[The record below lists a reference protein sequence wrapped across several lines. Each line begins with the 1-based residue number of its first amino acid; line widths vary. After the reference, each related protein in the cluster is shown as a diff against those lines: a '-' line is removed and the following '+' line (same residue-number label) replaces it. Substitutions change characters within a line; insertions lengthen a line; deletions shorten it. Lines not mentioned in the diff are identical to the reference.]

1 MRNATMKNTTRNR
14 RDSQMRKGGSM
25 RNKEDLKKLADTYR
39 EIADIIDEM
48 TNSEDPE
55 KEEELAGKF
64 LVKLLKIQS
73 IQERL

>member
-1 MRNATMKNTTRNR
+1 
-14 RDSQMRKGGSM
+14 MRK
-25 RNKEDLKKLADTYR
+25 KEDLKKLADTYR

-48 TNSEDPE
+48 TEREEPE

-73 IQERL
+73 MQERL

>member
-1 MRNATMKNTTRNR
+1 
-14 RDSQMRKGGSM
+14 M
-25 RNKEDLKKLADTYR
+25 RNKEDLKKMADTYR

-55 KEEELAGKF
+55 KRRRVAGKF
-64 LVKLLKIQS
+64 LVKLLKTQS

>member
-1 MRNATMKNTTRNR
+1 
-14 RDSQMRKGGSM
+14 M
-25 RNKEDLKKLADTYR
+25 RNKEDLKKLADAYR